1 MRQTLLLIFV
11 TCSTSLSYAQDDIEW
26 SETRKLTVNDFKGS
40 RPENSPG
47 QTLAVSFGMEVKLNK
62 SNTQQLTSFNGQVVN
77 LFSAAHSWI
86 DWTEKSRLRYA
97 ITLFDLN
104 EWTARELRKRLNNNR
119 QRVLAG
125 QHAAIQDEVRK
136 EFEAIRQQYDSES
149 NFGNNPAGQLN
160 WERRIAENLAELSE
174 YCKHCVSKK

>member
-1 MRQTLLLIFV
+1 MINFILLIVFSSFTLLGF
-11 TCSTSLSYAQDDIEW
+11 AQDDIEW

-40 RPENSPG
+40 RPEDSPG

-62 SNTQQLTSFNGQVVN
+62 STVQQLTSFNGQVAN

-86 DWTEKSRLRYA
+86 DWTDQSRLRYA

-119 QRVLAG
+119 QKVLAG

-149 NFGNNPAGQLN
+149 NFGNDPAGQLN

-174 YCKHCVSKK
+174 YCKLCGGKK